1 MAGMLHVRE
10 GYAEFRGYMTWF
22 RVTGDLKARKP
33 PAVILHGG
41 PGAAHDY
48 TDGFKLLAAAG
59 RAVVQYDQLG
69 CGRSTHLREKPKDF
83 WTVEL
88 FLDEL
93 ENLLTTLGIARAYH
107 VVGQSWGGM
116 LGAEHGI
123 RRPKGLRSLTI
134 ADSPPS
140 MELWVKEANRLRQ
153 ALPPGIQATLLKH
166 EKDGTTDTA
175 EYNAAVQV
183 FNERHV
189 CRVKPMPAEVARSF
203 AQIGADP
210 TVYHTMNGP
219 SEFHVIGSL
228 KNWNIID
235 KVGRINAP
243 TLLISGRY
251 DEATPAVVQP
261 FADGIKNA
269 RWEIFENSSHMPH
282 VEEQERC
289 LSVIGDFL
297 AEHDRPARGKKSG
310 SKVKKPSREKRRRQ

>member
-1 MAGMLHVRE
+1 MGGVNVRE
-10 GYAEFRGYMTWF
+10 GYAEFRGYLTWF

-33 PAVILHGG
+33 PVVILHGG

-48 TDGFKLLAAAG
+48 TDAFKNLAAAG

-69 CGRSTHLREKPKDF
+69 CGRSTHLRAKPKDF
-83 WTVEL
+83 WTVQL

-93 ENLLTTLGIARAYH
+93 DNLLKTLGIARSYH

-116 LGAEHGI
+116 LAAEHGI
-123 RRPKGLRSLTI
+123 RRPKGLRGLVI

-140 MELWVKEANRLRQ
+140 MELWVKEANRLRD
-153 ALPPGIQATLLKH
+153 ALPPDIQATLLKH
-166 EKDGTTDTA
+166 EKAGTTDSA
-175 EYNAAVQV
+175 EYNTAMQV
-183 FNERHV
+183 FYDRHV
-189 CRVKPMPAEVARSF
+189 CRIKPMPAEVARSF
-203 AQIGADP
+203 AQIAADP

-228 KNWNIID
+228 KTWNIISEV
-235 KVGRINAP
+235 KNITAP
-243 TLLISGRY
+243 TLLISGRH

-282 VEEQERC
+282 VEETERC
-289 LSVIGDFL
+289 LQVIGDFL
-297 AEHDRPARGKKSG
+297 AEHDKGARRSTKST
-310 SKVKKPSREKRRRQ
+310 KTKRPSREKRRRR

>member
-1 MAGMLHVRE
+1 MAGMLVRE
-10 GYAEFRGYMTWF
+10 GYAEFRGYLTWF
-22 RVTGDLKARKP
+22 RVTGDLKAKIP
-33 PAVILHGG
+33 PVVILHGG

-48 TDGFKLLAAAG
+48 TDSFKLLAASG
-59 RAVVQYDQLG
+59 RAVVHYDQLG

-83 WTVEL
+83 WTVQL

-93 ENLLTTLGIARAYH
+93 DNLLKTLGIANSYH

-123 RRPKGLRSLTI
+123 RQPKGLRSLTI

-140 MELWVKEANRLRQ
+140 MELWVKEANRLRE
-153 ALPPGIQATLLKH
+153 ALPPEVQATLLRH
-166 EKDGTTDTA
+166 EKAGTTNTK
-175 EYNAAVQV
+175 EYEAAVEE
-183 FNERHV
+183 FNYRHV
-189 CRVKPMPAEVARSF
+189 CRLKPRPAEVARSF
-203 AQIGADP
+203 AQIAADP

-228 KNWNIID
+228 KTWNIID
-235 KVGRINAP
+235 KVGRIVAP

-269 RWEIFENSSHMPH
+269 RWEIFENSSHLPH

-289 LSVIGDFL
+289 LQVVGDFL
-297 AEHDRPARGKKSG
+297 AEHDRPARKRSLGTKA
-310 SKVKKPSREKRRRQ
+310 KKPRREKRRRK